1 MSDKTAL
8 LLKLQ
13 EAAKTGKNTTTETNL
28 QAQQNEQQQAD
39 NQLRTEARQI
49 VSDALAEDKLF
60 AIAAKGK
67 THCSVKLLK
76 GNVSA
81 DQLTGLEK
89 FIFEE
94 IRNQGFE
101 PLILSVLEEDD
112 YTEYSI
118 GIQWNTVK

>member
-13 EAAKTGKNTTTETNL
+13 EAAKTGKNTTAETNL

-39 NQLRTEARQI
+39 NKLRTEATQI
-49 VSDALAEDKLF
+49 VTDALAEKKLF
-60 AIAAKGK
+60 AIAATGK

-76 GNVSA
+76 ANISA
-81 DQLTGLEK
+81 DQLSGLEK

-94 IRNQGFE
+94 IRNQGFQ

-112 YTEYSI
+112 YTDYSI
-118 GIQWNTVK
+118 GIQWKNVK